1 MFFPYRDENPRQS
14 LPYLTIGLITLN
26 VVLYVGLNLGADYR
40 WVVQHYGLVP
50 AHPSPLTGLTWQFLH
65 GGLLH
70 LLGNM
75 WFLWLFGDN
84 VEDALGWWFV
94 PFYLTCGLMA
104 GFLHI
109 ALVSWP
115 SMGIPAIGA
124 SGAISGVLGAYLM
137 LYPQARI
144 ACVCGLV
151 FIYFRTSLRAVWFI
165 GIWFCFQL
173 LGALLTHFGLTG
185 GIAYWAH
192 IGGFLFGAAVV
203 WPIRD
208 QIRPAPATLQSGPE
222 GLLPAREVGE
232 LAGYLAAGKGSGAVE
247 GNVELIRRFPEA
259 ELPFERELEIA
270 EILEDAGQSHLALIS
285 YRRLLGRAG
294 NRDRTVEA
302 YRRLAGLC
310 RRMGRPGQALKH
322 LMSAQ
327 RLGAAVGDDIAGV
340 HEELRQT
347 DIGMPGKSRERYLLI
362 QQTEEN
368 LPVSQVARIIARW
381 TGDPVTD
388 TAIRLRAFP
397 GILAEGLDLASAQG
411 IAEGLQ
417 RQGIWVLIVPE
428 QLRVQPPPSTLLKR
442 MNITAGGLSCY
453 SWKGENFFLQ
463 WHHVDLLTCG
473 GIRWRRQ
480 EIQDSLHTGTD
491 DPHCEIETV
500 SSLLPP
506 PSTLHYD
513 VVTEKGVNWLL
524 DLYGLEPLRHLRVDP
539 RRFDFHSLGEDM
551 ANTREENFTRFVER
565 LTRAAPD
572 VPVTPGLVSFLTGE
586 AQDRHTFQDLG
597 HFERYAAWYLTRLR
611 ATKSLHLTAPSAVP
625 APV

>member
-14 LPYLTIGLITLN
+14 LPYLTVGLITLN

-40 WVVQHYGLVP
+40 WVVEHYGLVP

-203 WPIRD
+203 WPIRA

-222 GLLPAREVGE
+222 GLLPA
-232 LAGYLAAGKGSGAVE
+232 
-247 GNVELIRRFPEA
+247 
-259 ELPFERELEIA
+259 LEHRWFIG
-270 EILEDAGQSHLALIS
+270 IWFCFQ
-285 YRRLLGRAG
+285 LLGALLTHFG
-294 NRDRTVEA
+294 LTGGIA
-302 YRRLAGLC
+302 YWAHIGGFLF
-310 RRMGRPGQALKH
+310 
-322 LMSAQ
+322 
-327 RLGAAVGDDIAGV
+327 GAAVVWPI
-340 HEELRQT
+340 
-347 DIGMPGKSRERYLLI
+347 RE
-362 QQTEEN
+362 Q
-368 LPVSQVARIIARW
+368 
-381 TGDPVTD
+381 
-388 TAIRLRAFP
+388 IRPAPATLQSGP
-397 GILAEGLDLASAQG
+397 EGLERPWGFLPSA
-411 IAEGLQ
+411 
-417 RQGIWVLIVPE
+417 
-428 QLRVQPPPSTLLKR
+428 PP
-442 MNITAGGLSCY
+442 
-453 SWKGENFFLQ
+453 
-463 WHHVDLLTCG
+463 
-473 GIRWRRQ
+473 
-480 EIQDSLHTGTD
+480 
-491 DPHCEIETV
+491 
-500 SSLLPP
+500 
-506 PSTLHYD
+506 
-513 VVTEKGVNWLL
+513 
-524 DLYGLEPLRHLRVDP
+524 
-539 RRFDFHSLGEDM
+539 
-551 ANTREENFTRFVER
+551 
-565 LTRAAPD
+565 
-572 VPVTPGLVSFLTGE
+572 
-586 AQDRHTFQDLG
+586 
-597 HFERYAAWYLTRLR
+597 
-611 ATKSLHLTAPSAVP
+611 APSRVCLGP
-625 APV
+625 T